1 MSNHI
6 PDPDTY
12 KLSCEDL
19 IEGTAGNATVYLSDH
34 ETHAPVFYEQMA
46 MGHVAGDRA
55 LLKE

>member
-19 IEGTAGNATVYLSDH
+19 IEGTVGNATVYLSDH
-34 ETHAPVFYEQMA
+34 ETCAPVFDEEME
-46 MGHVAGDRA
+46 MGLCSRSRLAYS
-55 LLKE
+55 